1 MTLPNFLL
9 IGAAKAGTSSIHN
22 YLKQHPDV
30 FLSSVKEPRFFA
42 FDARGTEQD
51 RPRDRLWADRLVTTR
66 EEYER
71 LFDDVA
77 KERAIGES
85 STIYLASK
93 HAASRIKRH
102 VPHAKLIVS
111 LRNPIDRAYSHYQM
125 CRNLGLEP
133 LGTFEKAVA
142 AEKSRSTPGLI
153 QPWEYLR
160 RGLYFQQLRSYL
172 ELFDREQIHIVL
184 FDDLS
189 RDPEAVLH
197 GFCRFLGVDD
207 TFQSDTAK
215 QNNVARRYRSRRLG
229 RVISSADRAKRFVP
243 PRLRDRARHALRR
256 LDNLNR
262 GAQPRLKEQTRR
274 ALAELYAEDVGELET
289 LLGRDL
295 SHWLA

>member
-42 FDARGTEQD
+42 FDARHAEQD
-51 RPRDRLWADRLVTTR
+51 RPWDRLWADRLVTTR

-77 KERAIGES
+77 EERAIGES
-85 STIYLASK
+85 STIYLASQ
-93 HAASRIKRH
+93 HAASRIKH
-102 VPHAKLIVS
+102 HAPHAKLIAS

-125 CRNLGLEP
+125 CRDLGLEP
-133 LGTFEKAVA
+133 LGTFEQAVA
-142 AEKSRSTPGLI
+142 AEESRSTPGLI
-153 QPWEYLR
+153 QPWNYLR
-160 RGLYFQQLRSYL
+160 RGLYFQQLRAYL
-172 ELFDREQIHIVL
+172 EFFDRKQIHIVL

-189 RDPEAVLH
+189 RDPGAVLQ

-207 TFQSDTAK
+207 TFQFDTAK
-215 QNNVARRYRSRRLG
+215 QSNVGRRYRSRRLG

-243 PRLRDRARHALRR
+243 PRLHGRARHVLRR

-262 GAQPRLKEQTRR
+262 EARPRLKEQTRR
-274 ALAELYAEDVGELET
+274 ALVQHFAEDVGELEN